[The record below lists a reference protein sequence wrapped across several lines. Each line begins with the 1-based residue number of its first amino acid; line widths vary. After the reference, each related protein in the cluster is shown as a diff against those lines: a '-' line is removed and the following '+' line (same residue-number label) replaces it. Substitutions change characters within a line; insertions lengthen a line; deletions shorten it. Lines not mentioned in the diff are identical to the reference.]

1 MKGIKGT
8 KNWGV
13 LHWILTPSCLHWL
26 KEWKKKKNQATAS
39 PYFSLFSTSVGLGR
53 TVSLPLCEQW
63 VWMLKASWSHFL
75 WSLVFKSPIRNWKEK
90 RKTECNPQCTD
101 NFSLP
106 LFQSQNHFATV
117 LNYYKEDSNL
127 VPSVNG
133 AVGREKVQED
143 HPGPLESHQDGATGS
158 GGGANA
164 NDYVSFPANS

>member
-1 MKGIKGT
+1 MRKIIVINKMKGIKGT

-26 KEWKKKKNQATAS
+26 KEWKKKKTKLQPLLIFLS
-39 PYFSLFSTSVGLGR
+39 SLPQSDWEWR

-106 LFQSQNHFATV
+106 LFQIDSTLV
-117 LNYYKEDSNL
+117 ILPTLNNL
-127 VPSVNG
+127 YIP
-133 AVGREKVQED
+133 
-143 HPGPLESHQDGATGS
+143 
-158 GGGANA
+158 
-164 NDYVSFPANS
+164 NSRAAKS